1 MNYYTLPRL
10 IVSDGA
16 IESIKWLALLLM
28 TGDHINK
35 YLFNETLPYLFEI
48 GRVAMPLFVFVLA
61 YNLARPGVYESGA
74 YRRTMIRLAIFGLL
88 ATPAFIALGGLL
100 DGWWPLNIMFALLSI
115 TATLFLIENRT
126 VGGCIAA
133 AMVFM
138 IGGAFVEFW
147 WPAITFGLAVW
158 WYCKK
163 PGLMPFA
170 LVLAS
175 ILALWVVNR
184 NSWALA
190 AVPIILMFSRIDLRT
205 PRLRWAFY
213 GYYPIHL
220 VALWLIR
227 IPMSNAEYL
236 FFK

>member
-1 MNYYTLPRL
+1 MKLYTLPRL
-10 IVSDGA
+10 FVSDGS
-16 IESIKWLALLLM
+16 IESMKWLALLLM

-74 YRRTMIRLAIFGLL
+74 YIRTMTRLTIFGLL
-88 ATPAFIALGGLL
+88 ATPAFLALGGLL
-100 DGWWPLNIMFALLSI
+100 GGWWPLNIMFALLAI
-115 TATLFLIENRT
+115 TVTLFLIENRT
-126 VGGCIAA
+126 VGGYVAA
-133 AMVFM
+133 AMVFL

-158 WYCKK
+158 WYYKK
-163 PGLMPFA
+163 PGLIPFA
-170 LVLAS
+170 LALAS

-190 AVPIILMFSRIDLRT
+190 AVPIILMFSRIDVRT

-220 VALWLIR
+220 VALLLIR
-227 IPMSNAEYL
+227 IPMSNVEYL
-236 FFK
+236 FF

>member
-1 MNYYTLPRL
+1 M
-10 IVSDGA
+10 
-16 IESIKWLALLLM
+16 KWLALLLM
-28 TGDHINK
+28 SGDHINK

-74 YRRTMIRLAIFGLL
+74 YLRTMTRLTIFGLL

-100 DGWWPLNIMFALLSI
+100 DGWWPLNIMFALLAI
-115 TATLFLIENRT
+115 TVTLFLIENRT
-126 VGGCIAA
+126 VGGYVAA
-133 AMVFM
+133 GLVFL

-170 LVLAS
+170 LALAS

-190 AVPIILMFSRIDLRT
+190 AVPIILMFSRIDVRT

-220 VALWLIR
+220 VALLLIR

-236 FFK
+236 IF